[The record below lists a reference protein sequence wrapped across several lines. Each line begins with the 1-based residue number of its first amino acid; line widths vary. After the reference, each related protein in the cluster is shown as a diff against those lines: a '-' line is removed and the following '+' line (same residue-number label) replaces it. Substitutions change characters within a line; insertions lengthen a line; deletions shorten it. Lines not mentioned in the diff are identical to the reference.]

1 MLGLFFK
8 RSVTLK
14 MKIVQQWVQ
23 EDSDYIREKT
33 PSEKVSFIVRN
44 EKEEI
49 VGGVTAIIFWH
60 HVHVDFLWV
69 SEEYRHE
76 GYGTKLI
83 KLIEEF
89 AIEKECR
96 LINLDTFSFQAPAF
110 YKKHGYKVIGVSEDH
125 PKGHNHYYLEKRLK
139 SI

>member
-1 MLGLFFK
+1 
-8 RSVTLK
+8 

-23 EDSDYIREKT
+23 EDSDYIREKVIEYNQKYLADEEKT

-49 VGGVTAIIFWH
+49 VGGVT
-60 HVHVDFLWV
+60 
-69 SEEYRHE
+69 EEYRHE
-76 GYGTKLI
+76 GYGNKLI

-89 AIEKECR
+89 AIEKGCR
-96 LINLDTFSFQAPAF
+96 LINLDTFSFQAPDF

>member
-1 MLGLFFK
+1 
-8 RSVTLK
+8 
-14 MKIVQQWVQ
+14 MKIVKQWVQ
-23 EDSDYIREKT
+23 EDSDYIREKVIEYNQKHISDEEKK
-33 PSEKVSFIVRN
+33 PSEKISFIVKN
-44 EKEEI
+44 ENEEI
-49 VGGVTAIIFWH
+49 VGGITGITFWH

-89 AIEKECR
+89 ALEKECS

-110 YKKHGYKVIGVSEDH
+110 YKNMDIK
-125 PKGHNHYYLEKRLK
+125 
-139 SI
+139 

>member
-1 MLGLFFK
+1 
-8 RSVTLK
+8 

-23 EDSDYIREKT
+23 EDSDYIREKVIEYNQKYLADEEKT

-44 EKEEI
+44 EN
-49 VGGVTAIIFWH
+49 
-60 HVHVDFLWV
+60 FLWV

-76 GYGTKLI
+76 GYGSKLI

-89 AIEKECR
+89 AIEKGCR
-96 LINLDTFSFQAPAF
+96 LINLDTFSFQAPDF

>member
-1 MLGLFFK
+1 MK
-8 RSVTLK
+8 RK
-14 MKIVQQWVQ
+14 AFRKI
-23 EDSDYIREKT
+23 
-33 PSEKVSFIVRN
+33 SFIVKN
-44 EKEEI
+44 EDEEI
-49 VGGVTAIIFWH
+49 VGGITAITFWH

-89 AIEKECR
+89 AIEKECS

-110 YKKHGYKVIGVSEDH
+110 YKNMDIK
-125 PKGHNHYYLEKRLK
+125 
-139 SI
+139 